1 MLERARASLAKLFQD
16 RVVDVGQFHQGDV
29 RYVAERLLQH
39 IYQYVGEHDEDEVDA
54 EIEHHHPV
62 DLLEVR
68 FLVDGQADVAERI
81 GHEDE
86 ESAADQLGTFV

>member
-1 MLERARASLAKLFQD
+1 MMEKLNLAEIREKID
-16 RVVDVGQFHQGDV
+16 K
-29 RYVAERLLQH
+29 
-39 IYQYVGEHDEDEVDA
+39 IDA